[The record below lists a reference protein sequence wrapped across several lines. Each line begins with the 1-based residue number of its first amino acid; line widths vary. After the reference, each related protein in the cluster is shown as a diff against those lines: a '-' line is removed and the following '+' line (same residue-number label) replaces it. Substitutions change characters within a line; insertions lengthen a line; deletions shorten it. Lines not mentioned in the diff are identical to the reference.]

1 MPTAHASH
9 PQVWWRR
16 MLGPR
21 SISWQAVVSGNG
33 LISLALIASGG
44 TLGGYAFGPDARSRA
59 LVMVL
64 VVGVVTS
71 AWAIFAF
78 TVLFRHRRVRPV
90 SLATFVLY
98 YAGNGFLY
106 FLGVQWLDVT
116 SGAPSGIGWPA
127 RLVSSMAISL
137 VWGIA
142 FSLLL
147 DSSDRFHARR
157 QELLEEMVE
166 AEVTRVRESQEA
178 LRIRQALDAQVDEVL
193 ESTRTRLSSALESS
207 VIAREGGTGTQAAA
221 AAALVRT
228 AASDVVRPLSHDLQ
242 ERADAA
248 FPAPRVSGVL
258 RQWWVHPRMPPL
270 ATALLVSSQTT
281 AESVRNFGG
290 AAAPLVSLLYFAGL
304 YLLLVLIDRT
314 ARRFPRW
321 GRPVY
326 LVGVLGSL
334 ALNVGFAEG
343 LSPDPVSMGDVAANV
358 LFSITYIAITSLF
371 DAVRQAR
378 EGLLESLASEVDAE
392 EVRSR
397 ALQRETAAVVD
408 SLARELHGRVQTQLV
423 VCAAELERAAEAGD
437 HPAVMVALAQ
447 AASALESATHP
458 QRLILTDVVAAWS
471 AVMTV
476 MLDVESVP
484 AGAKQR
490 DDVVAVVEE
499 GLANAYRHGGASTVS
514 VSLRLLS
521 DSLRVVMV
529 DDGAGVGEVVPGL
542 GSQLMRRLSADRTT
556 LESRS
561 EGTVLTVDLPLS
573 SD

>member
-1 MPTAHASH
+1 MPAAHTTR
-9 PQVWWRR
+9 PEVWWRR

-33 LISLALIASGG
+33 LISIALIASGG
-44 TLGGYAFGPDARSRA
+44 TLGGYAFGPDARDRA
-59 LVMVL
+59 LAMVV
-64 VVGVVTS
+64 VVGVVAS
-71 AWAIFAF
+71 LWAVIGF
-78 TVLFRHRRVRPV
+78 TVLLRNRRERPV
-90 SLATFVLY
+90 SLAAFVAY

-116 SGAPSGIGWPA
+116 SAAPSGIGWPA

-137 VWGIA
+137 AWGIA

-147 DSSDRFHARR
+147 ESSDRFHARR
-157 QELLEEMVE
+157 RELLEDMVE

-178 LRIRQALDAQVDEVL
+178 LRIREALDAQVDAVL
-193 ESTRTRLSSALESS
+193 ESTRARLSSALEASLS
-207 VIAREGGTGTQAAA
+207 TPEGGAGIQATD

-242 ERADAA
+242 ERANAA

-270 ATALLVSSQTT
+270 ATAILVSSQTT

-290 AAAPLVSLLYFAGL
+290 AMAPLASVLYLAGL
-304 YLLLVLIDRT
+304 YLFLVLIDRT

-321 GRPVY
+321 GRPIY

-334 ALNVGFAEG
+334 VLNVGFAEG
-343 LSPDPVSMGDVAANV
+343 FSPDPLSMGDVAANV
-358 LFSITYIAITSLF
+358 LFSMAYIAITSLF

-378 EGLLESLASEVDAE
+378 EGLLESLAREVDAE

-397 ALQRETAAVVD
+397 ALQTETAAVVD

-423 VCAAELERAAEAGD
+423 VCAAELERAADAGD
-437 HPAVMVALAQ
+437 HPAAMLALTQ
-447 AASALESATHP
+447 AASALESATRP
-458 QRLILTDVVAAWS
+458 QRLTLADVVAAWS

-476 MLDVESVP
+476 VLDVERIP
-484 AGAKQR
+484 AGAAQR
-490 DDVVAVVEE
+490 ADVVAVVEE
-499 GLANAYRHGGASTVS
+499 GLANAYRHGGATTVS
-514 VSLRLLS
+514 VSLLLLP
-521 DSLRVVMV
+521 DSLRVVLV

-542 GSQLMRRLSADRTT
+542 GSQLMQRLSADRMA
-556 LESRS
+556 LESLP
-561 EGTVLTVDLPLS
+561 EGTALTVDLPAS
-573 SD
+573 PE

>member
-1 MPTAHASH
+1 
-9 PQVWWRR
+9 

-33 LISLALIASGG
+33 LISIALVASGD
-44 TLGGYAFGPDARSRA
+44 TLGGYAFGPDARTRA
-59 LVMVL
+59 LAMVV

-71 AWAIFAF
+71 AWAVFAF
-78 TVLFRHRRVRPV
+78 RVLFRHRRVRPV
-90 SLATFVLY
+90 SLAAFILY

-127 RLVSSMAISL
+127 RLLSSMAISL
-137 VWGIA
+137 AWGIA

-157 QELLEEMVE
+157 QELLEQMVQ

-178 LRIRQALDAQVDEVL
+178 LRIRAALDAQVDEVL
-193 ESTRTRLSSALESS
+193 EATRTRLSSALEAS
-207 VIAREGGTGTQAAA
+207 VSTPESATGLQATA

-228 AASDVVRPLSHDLQ
+228 AASDVVRPLSHELQ

-248 FPAPRVSGVL
+248 FPAPRVGGVL
-258 RQWWVHPRMPPL
+258 RQWWMHPRMPPL

-290 AAAPLVSLLYFAGL
+290 ATGPFVSLLYFAGL
-304 YLLLVLIDRT
+304 YLFLVLIDRS

-321 GRPVY
+321 GRPIY
-326 LVGVLGSL
+326 LFGVLGSL
-334 ALNVGFAEG
+334 TLNVGFAEG
-343 LSPDPVSMGDVAANV
+343 FSPDPLSMGDVVANV
-358 LFSITYIAITSLF
+358 LFSITNIAITSLF

-378 EGLLESLASEVDAE
+378 EGLLESLAREADAE
-392 EVRSR
+392 DVRSR

-423 VCAAELERAAEAGD
+423 VCAAELERAAVAGD
-437 HPAVMVALAQ
+437 RPAVMVALAQ

-458 QRLILTDVVAAWS
+458 QRLTLTDVVAAWS

-476 MLDVESVP
+476 MMDVESVP
-484 AGAKQR
+484 SSVLQR

-499 GLANAYRHGGASTVS
+499 GLANAFRHGGATTVS
-514 VSLRLLS
+514 VSLRLLP
-521 DSLRVVMV
+521 DGLRVVII
-529 DDGAGVGEVVPGL
+529 DDGTGVGEVVPGL
-542 GSQLMRRLSADRTT
+542 GSQLIQRLSGDRAA

-573 SD
+573 VD